1 MTEPMPSFETID
13 VEVDAPVGTI
23 RLARPAKYNA
33 ISTEMMGEIVVAL
46 GRLESTAGVAGVLL
60 CGTDRYFSTGADLDE
75 ALTISTPQQYVTY
88 NRSWRRLTSAIEQ
101 LTKPVIACI
110 SGYCYTGGLE
120 LSLACDIRVATT
132 DATFAITSARIGSV
146 AGAGG
151 TQRLPRVI
159 GPGRAK
165 AMLFAADPID
175 AEEAYRTGL
184 IDFLVPTGGAEQ
196 HGRQQVE
203 VFSRR
208 GPLSLAWAK
217 QAVNVGMSMDLESSL
232 EFEAMLSAQAFATED
247 KAEGM
252 SAFLE
257 KRTAVFKGR

>member
-1 MTEPMPSFETID
+1 MMADLSGFSTIEVERD
-13 VEVDAPVGTI
+13 VPVGLI
-23 RLARPAKYNA
+23 RLNRPDKYNA
-33 ISTEMMGEIVVAL
+33 ISTSMMAEVVDALAALETAPGIV
-46 GRLESTAGVAGVLL
+46 GVLL
-60 CGTDRYFSTGADLDE
+60 CGSDRYFSTGADLDE
-75 ALTISTPQQYVTY
+75 ALTVSTPQEYVAY
-88 NRSWRRLTSAIEQ
+88 NRSWRRLTSAVER

-120 LSLACDIRVATT
+120 LALACDIRVASD

-151 TQRLPRVI
+151 TQRLPRVV

-165 AMLFAADPID
+165 AMLFTAEPID
-175 AEEAYRTGL
+175 AHEADRIGL
-184 IDFLVPTGGAEQ
+184 IDVLVPPGEVEEWA
-196 HGRQQVE
+196 RAQVE

-217 QAVNVGMSMDLESSL
+217 QAVNVGMNLDLESALDL
-232 EFEAMLSAQAFATED
+232 EANLSARAFATED

-252 SAFLE
+252 RAFLE
-257 KRTAVFKGR
+257 KRAPVFKGR